1 MTDTFSKRYV
11 GVFTLILIC
20 FVNYILFNILKMPF
34 CPSLF
39 LNHQNPEGYQFVT
52 SLFFH
57 GHYVHLSGNMF
68 FLYVFGK
75 IVEEEEGILGLI
87 IAFFVCGI
95 TSNLCDYFFSPKLP
109 YSSLG
114 ASGAVFG
121 LFTTALLLKF
131 KPKFSSLLEVLI
143 LFPFVFTYLRNE
155 IALLEKK
162 DQVAHD
168 AHLYGALAGAVLI
181 ISLKLLGKRLRNPVS
196 SGS

>member
-1 MTDTFSKRYV
+1 MADQFSKRYI
-11 GVFTLILIC
+11 GVFILILIC
-20 FVNYILFNILKMPF
+20 FVNYLLFNILKMPF
-34 CPSLF
+34 CTSLF
-39 LNHQNPEGYQFVT
+39 LNHLKPEGYQFVT

-57 GHYVHLSGNMF
+57 GHYLHLSGNIF

-75 IVEEEEGILGLI
+75 IIEEEEGILGLM

-95 TSNLCDYFFSPKLP
+95 TANVCDYFFSPQSP

-131 KPKFSSLLEVLI
+131 KPKFSSLIEVLV

-155 IALLEKK
+155 ITLLDKK
-162 DQVAHD
+162 DLVAHD
-168 AHLYGALAGAVLI
+168 AHLYGALTGAVLI
-181 ISLKLLGKRLRNPVS
+181 ISLKLLGKRLKNPVKA
-196 SGS
+196 GS

>member
-1 MTDTFSKRYV
+1 MSETFSKRYF

-20 FVNYILFNILKMPF
+20 FINYVLFNILKMPF
-34 CPSLF
+34 CSALF
-39 LNHQNPEGYQFVT
+39 LNHLRPEVYQFIT

-57 GHYVHLSGNMF
+57 GHYLHLSGNMF

-75 IVEEEEGILGLI
+75 IVEEEEGFSGILI
-87 IAFFVCGI
+87 SFFVCGI
-95 TSNLCDYFFSPKLP
+95 TANLCDYFFSPKLP

-131 KPKFSSLLEVLI
+131 KPKFSSLMEVLI

-155 IALLEKK
+155 ISLIEKK
-162 DQVAHD
+162 DQIAHD
-168 AHLYGALAGAVLI
+168 AHLYGALAGALLI
-181 ISLKLLGKRLRNPVS
+181 IGLRLMGKRLKNPVK
-196 SGS
+196 SGN